1 MEKVNEL
8 LQIFPTPVHISKYE
22 KDITEELKFVKNL
35 EYQLNGGNTGP
46 NGNYKSDNTYVLKE
60 KELKDIS
67 IFIQSQLDFYVKEI
81 MCSDDK
87 LIPTISWCNKNPQG
101 SKHHDHKHPNSIISG
116 VFYFAINKSAPI
128 QFAKTTFGGL
138 ELNAKKYNNFNSGS
152 YLVPMNVGELVL
164 FPSITAHSVP
174 VNQDPEERISLSFN
188 TFSIT
193 ALGSTDNL
201 TYLSLEDLKNE
212 SK

>member
-1 MEKVNEL
+1 
-8 LQIFPTPVHISKYE
+8 
-22 KDITEELKFVKNL
+22 
-35 EYQLNGGNTGP
+35 
-46 NGNYKSDNTYVLKE
+46 
-60 KELKDIS
+60 
-67 IFIQSQLDFYVKEI
+67 
-81 MCSDDK
+81 
-87 LIPTISWCNKNPQG
+87 
-101 SKHHDHKHPNSIISG
+101 
-116 VFYFAINKSAPI
+116 
-128 QFAKTTFGGL
+128 
-138 ELNAKKYNNFNSGS
+138 
-152 YLVPMNVGELVL
+152 MNVGELVL